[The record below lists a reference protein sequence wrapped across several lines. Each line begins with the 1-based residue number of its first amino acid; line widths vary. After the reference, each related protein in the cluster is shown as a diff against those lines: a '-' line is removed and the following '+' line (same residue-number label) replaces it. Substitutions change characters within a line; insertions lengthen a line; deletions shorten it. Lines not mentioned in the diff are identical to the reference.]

1 MKSSNSNKKKKKRK
15 KKKRWGEVVEASI
28 YQTVEYVVKLVEKSR
43 AVRQ

>member
-1 MKSSNSNKKKKKRK
+1 MKSSNSNKKNRK

-28 YQTVEYVVKLVEKSR
+28 YQTVEYIVKLVEKSR

>member
-1 MKSSNSNKKKKKRK
+1 MKSSNSNKKREKKR
-15 KKKRWGEVVEASI
+15 RWGEVVEASI

>member
-1 MKSSNSNKKKKKRK
+1 MKSSNSNKKKKRRK

>member
-1 MKSSNSNKKKKKRK
+1 MKSSNSNKKKKRK

-28 YQTVEYVVKLVEKSR
+28 YQTVEYVAKLAEKSR